1 MNGRPFSSSAPSR
14 AADEADTI
22 AAIATAPGAG
32 AIGVIRLSGPR
43 SRDVLEAVFRPSAPL
58 FRGFIPR
65 TLHHGRI
72 VDARGADLDEALVV
86 FFPGPRSFTGED
98 SAEIQGHG
106 GTAVLQAV
114 LQAVLARGA
123 RLAER
128 GEFTRRAFLNG
139 RLDLSQAEAVAELV
153 AAPSLEGVRLASA
166 KLHGLL
172 GRRVSEL
179 RDRLEYLRRKVCL
192 AVDFPDEEAEC
203 LPPAEFLAVTGDVA
217 DGVRTL
223 LAAYRRTRQWRE
235 GALVVLAGRVN
246 AGKSSLMNALLGRPR
261 AIVTDQPGTTR
272 DYLEEESCL
281 DGLPVRLVDTAGLR
295 ADSGDPVEQE
305 GMRRGRELARAAQ
318 AVLLVLD
325 GTLAA
330 RAPSAPG
337 GRPDAR
343 PTAPPGEWE
352 GFAAEKA
359 LLEAVGA
366 SRCLALWNKA
376 DLAPLPDTVTNF
388 YGAPVLEVSARTGL
402 GLDSLAA
409 AARSLCGAREPAPEE
424 IAPNLRQARALEHA
438 LIELQDLEGDIAAG
452 VPPDLCGLRLE
463 SAAAHLAGI
472 TGLNSAEDTLNS
484 IFADFCIGK

>member
-1 MNGRPFSSSAPSR
+1 MNGYPASKPWNG
-14 AADEADTI
+14 AAGEADTI

-43 SRDVLEAVFRPSAPL
+43 SRHVLEAVFRPSSPG
-58 FRGFIPR
+58 FSGFIPR
-65 TLHHGRI
+65 TLCHGHI
-72 VDARGADLDEALVV
+72 VDALGTELDEVLAA
-86 FFPGPRSFTGED
+86 FFPGPHSFTGED

-106 GTAVLQAV
+106 GAAVLQAV
-114 LQAVLARGA
+114 LKTVLEQGA

-179 RDRLEYLRRKVCL
+179 RERLEYLRRKVCL

-217 DGVRTL
+217 DSVRAL
-223 LAAYRRTRQWRE
+223 LASYRRARQWRE

-295 ADSGDPVEQE
+295 TDSGDPIERE
-305 GMRRGRELARAAQ
+305 GMRRGRDLAQAAQ
-318 AVLLVLD
+318 VVLLVLD
-325 GTLAA
+325 GIQAA
-330 RAPSAPG
+330 RAPSL
-337 GRPDAR
+337 
-343 PTAPPGEWE
+343 WE
-352 GFAAEKA
+352 GFAEEKA
-359 LLEAVGA
+359 LVEAVGA

-376 DLAPLPDTVTNF
+376 DVTPLPAGVTDF
-388 YGAPVLEVSARTGL
+388 YGAPILEVSALTGQ
-402 GLDSLAA
+402 GLDALAA
-409 AARSLCGAREPAPEE
+409 AARRLCGAQEPAPEE
-424 IAPNLRQARALEHA
+424 IAPNLRQARSLEKALTELQALER
-438 LIELQDLEGDIAAG
+438 DIAAA

-463 SAAAHLAGI
+463 SAAAHLADI
-472 TGLNSAEDTLNS
+472 TGINSAEDTLNS